1 MPRIITLSLALL
13 CALTVAACGSHNTPT
28 TTTTHRQTHASA
40 AGIAGQGL
48 AYARCMRSHGVT
60 NFPDPV
66 HNGGVTY
73 QGSTSSPAFRSA
85 QRACAALEPRKVA
98 PSHANETARQ
108 VAEDHAQLLS
118 WAKCMRH
125 RGYPQ
130 LPDPKIGT
138 PQPTPGY
145 GTVLGWGA
153 AYLEIPDVYDGHSQ
167 AFLNTAKTC
176 GINPVTGNPHH

>member
-1 MPRIITLSLALL
+1 MPRLLMLSLAVL
-13 CALTVAACGSHNTPT
+13 CALTVAACGSRHTPT
-28 TTTTHRQTHASA
+28 RTTHRRTHASA
-40 AGIAGQGL
+40 AGLAGQGL

-66 HNGGVTY
+66 HNGGVSF

-85 QRACAALEPRKVA
+85 QTACAPLEPRKVA
-98 PSHANETARQ
+98 PSHGNETPRQ
-108 VAEDHAQLLS
+108 VAEDHAQLLR

-125 RGYPQ
+125 RGYPK

-153 AYLEIPDVYDGHSQ
+153 AYLEIPDLYDGHSQ